1 MAFEKI
7 LSYKP
12 LIEAELEKRIRE
24 NSAPGV
30 LKEAMLYSLSAG
42 GKRIRPC
49 LMLEFYRC
57 LGGKAEDIL
66 NFACAVEMI
75 HTYSLIHDD
84 LPCMDDDDMRRGKPS
99 NHKAFGEAN
108 ALLAGDAL
116 LTFAFE
122 TASDIS
128 DKIKPERAVKA
139 VKHLA
144 ECAGMSNMVGG
155 QVLDLAS
162 ENKRISLEEL
172 EKIQDGKTVALL
184 KVNALIACTLAGADE
199 PKTNALVEYC
209 EAIGRAF
216 QIRDDILDVIGDESD
231 LGKPIGSDEQMN
243 KNTYVSLIGLEKS
256 QKLVEELTEKAVN
269 SVKSAVS
276 DSKDLCD
283 LAIDLAN
290 RKN

>member
-1 MAFEKI
+1 MSFDRI
-7 LSYKP
+7 LSYKS
-12 LIEAELEKRIRE
+12 LIETQLEKRIKE
-24 NSAPGV
+24 KNAPDV

-57 LGGKAEDIL
+57 LGGNPEDIL

-99 NHKAFGEAN
+99 NHKVFGEAN

-122 TASDIS
+122 TACDIS
-128 DKIKPERAVKA
+128 EKIKPENAVKA

-144 ECAGMSNMVGG
+144 DSAGMAKMVGG
-155 QVLDLAS
+155 QVLDLSS
-162 ENKRISLEEL
+162 ENKQISLEEL
-172 EKIQDGKTVALL
+172 EKIQEGKTVALL
-184 KVNALIACTLAGADE
+184 RVNALIACALADADE
-199 PKTNALVEYC
+199 TVTNALSDYC
-209 EAIGRAF
+209 DAIGRAF
-216 QIRDDILDVIGDESD
+216 QIRDDILDVIGTEAD

-243 KNTYVSLIGLEKS
+243 KNTYVSLLGLEKS
-256 QKLVEELTEKAVN
+256 QELVEKLTEKAVN
-269 SVKSAVS
+269 SVKSVVA
-276 DSKDLCD
+276 DSKALCD
-283 LAIDLAN
+283 LAVSLAS